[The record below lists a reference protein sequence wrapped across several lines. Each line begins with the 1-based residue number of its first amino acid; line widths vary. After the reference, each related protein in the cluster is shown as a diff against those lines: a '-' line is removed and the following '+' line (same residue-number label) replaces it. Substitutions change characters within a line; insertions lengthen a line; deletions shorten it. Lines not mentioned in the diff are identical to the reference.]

1 VPDPAI
7 FIVGVYKPDIPEAV
21 YREQWKVTG
30 TDGRTQEHFGRLVL
44 IEAVV
49 TNVDDKFKLKHFGQT
64 LDHPMFPPQFQ
75 CAYDEA
81 LLSAEGNCVIDRSM
95 NCVFGTGS
103 LRLAFYLHFYDAERP
118 LDWTYEKVECPPLNP
133 SLNDSKL
140 SCHTAPATS
149 LNRCF
154 GGASPL
160 APEFY

>member
-30 TDGRTQEHFGRLVL
+30 SDGRTQEHFGRLVL

-49 TNVDDKFKLKHFGQT
+49 TNVDDKFKLKHFGRLSIIQCFR
-64 LDHPMFPPQFQ
+64 LNSR

-81 LLSAEGNCVIDRSM
+81 LLSAEGNCVIDRRM

-103 LRLAFYLHFYDAERP
+103 LRVAFYLHFYDAERP
-118 LDWTYEKVECPPLNP
+118 LDWTYGKVECPPIEPIPKRLKALVPYRACN
-133 SLNDSKL
+133 
-140 SCHTAPATS
+140 
-149 LNRCF
+149 
-154 GGASPL
+154 
-160 APEFY
+160 